1 MLEESAGE
9 TTATGDLDQS
19 AFSSTVRRFRL
30 RVVEGSDLD
39 QIHESQ
45 MDLVQIGSHA
55 LNDLR
60 LRDST
65 VSRFHCEVFVGHRER
80 EKEAGSAQVH
90 VWLRDLGSRNGTR
103 VDGVLVKEAALRQG
117 SLIKLGSVTLRFE
130 LCRESNRILVS
141 EARSFGS
148 LVGASITARTSFALM
163 ERAAGSRASILLEGE
178 TGTGKSQAA
187 ESIHRASSRRDFPF
201 LVVDCGAIPPSLLES
216 ELFGH
221 EKGAFTGA
229 SSQQLGVFEEAKG
242 GTVLL
247 DEIGELPLELQPKLL
262 HVLEEAEIRRLGR
275 PGYIP
280 VDVRI
285 IAATHRDLRA
295 EVNAQRFRSDLYWR
309 LAVMRIVLP
318 ALRERPEDI
327 PAIVEQMLN
336 DVDSR
341 AKAPLLEDSFLGQL
355 KLHAWPGNVRELRNH
370 LERCLVMQEGMAP
383 DVESAGEPDRE
394 TRSTKS
400 PQVDTRIR
408 YQEGRQ
414 RAIEVFE
421 RAYLQAL
428 LDEHQGRVSVAAQR
442 AGIDRVYFYKLIKKL
457 RLRH

>member
-1 MLEESAGE
+1 MADESAGQG
-9 TTATGDLDQS
+9 TLTGGS
-19 AFSSTVRRFRL
+19 NGGGFSSSVQRFRL
-30 RVVEGSDLD
+30 RVAEGSETG
-39 QIHESQ
+39 QVHESQ

-60 LRDST
+60 LSDGL
-65 VSRFHCEVFVGHRER
+65 VSRFHCEVFVAHRHPGNTDR
-80 EKEAGSAQVH
+80 AAQVN

-117 SLIKLGSVTLRFE
+117 SLIRLGNVTLRFE
-130 LCRESNRILVS
+130 LCRENNRIPVS

-148 LVGASITARTSFALM
+148 LVGGSIAARTSFALM
-163 ERAAGSRASILLEGE
+163 ERAAASRATILLEGE

-187 ESIHRASSRRDFPF
+187 ESIHRSSSRRDFPF
-201 LVVDCGAIPPSLLES
+201 LVVDCGAIPASLLES

-229 SSQQLGVFEEAKG
+229 SCQQLGIFEEAKG

-262 HVLEEAEIRRLGR
+262 HVLEEGEIRRVGR

-327 PAIVEQMLN
+327 PAVVEQMLI
-336 DVDSR
+336 DVDPCP
-341 AKAPLLEDSFLGQL
+341 KAPLLEGSFLEQL

-383 DVESAGEPDRE
+383 DVEPAGEPGRE
-394 TRSTKS
+394 TGSTKP
-400 PQVDTRIR
+400 PQADTRIR
-408 YQEGRQ
+408 YQEGKQ
-414 RAIEVFE
+414 RAIEAFE

-428 LDEHQGRVSVAAQR
+428 LDECQGKVAVAAQR
-442 AGIDRVYFYKLIKKL
+442 AGIDRVYFYKLIRKL

>member
-1 MLEESAGE
+1 
-9 TTATGDLDQS
+9 
-19 AFSSTVRRFRL
+19 
-30 RVVEGSDLD
+30 
-39 QIHESQ
+39 
-45 MDLVQIGSHA
+45 
-55 LNDLR
+55 
-60 LRDST
+60 
-65 VSRFHCEVFVGHRER
+65 
-80 EKEAGSAQVH
+80 
-90 VWLRDLGSRNGTR
+90 
-103 VDGVLVKEAALRQG
+103 
-117 SLIKLGSVTLRFE
+117 
-130 LCRESNRILVS
+130 
-141 EARSFGS
+141 
-148 LVGASITARTSFALM
+148 M
-163 ERAAGSRASILLEGE
+163 ERAAASRASILLEGE

-187 ESIHRASSRRDFPF
+187 ESIHRSSNRHDFPF
-201 LVVDCGAIPPSLLES
+201 LVVDCGAIPASLLES

-229 SSQQLGVFEEAKG
+229 SRQQLGIFEEAKG

-318 ALRERPEDI
+318 ALRERSEDI
-327 PAIVEQMLN
+327 PAIVDQMLF
-336 DVDSR
+336 DVDPR
-341 AKAPLLEDSFLGQL
+341 AKAPLLEGSFLEQL

-383 DVESAGEPDRE
+383 DVEPAGEPDRE
-394 TRSTKS
+394 TRSAK
-400 PQVDTRIR
+400 PPRIDTRIG

-428 LDEHQGRVSVAAQR
+428 LEECQGKVSVAAQR